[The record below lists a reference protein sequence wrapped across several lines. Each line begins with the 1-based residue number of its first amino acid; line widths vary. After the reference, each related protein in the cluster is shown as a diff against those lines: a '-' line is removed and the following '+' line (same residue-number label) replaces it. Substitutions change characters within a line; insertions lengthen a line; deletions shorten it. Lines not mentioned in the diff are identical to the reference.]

1 MARESRLEQ
10 SREDHHR
17 EHNGVSP
24 DLPAMEPN
32 SVYFPEPT
40 TADESWLEWDETM
53 TEWLTRSSQ
62 PQARAMRNFLN
73 KSLACFTRA
82 HAESLAKKLHQN
94 WHSYFFE
101 LVVGRYL
108 QILGAEL
115 VAEPLGWNGTRVDY
129 QATFAGDI
137 VVSVECVSKR
147 FNQKAQRTI
156 ELQGHMG
163 RMLDGVGPNNWAI
176 EIRRLP
182 EATSPDE
189 FQPYAAKAEEFYST
203 LPEPTHD
210 DQHFHFA
217 FDGPRGRMELQAIPF
232 HKGTKANHFGPAVAF
247 FDDSIV
253 RLKNALIDAH
263 KRKQA
268 RGALPPVLLA
278 VDSPFNGPDAE
289 DFDQALFGQ
298 TVDYRGRDRRS
309 VGTSFN
315 PTGLLVTDKDIPFAG
330 VLAFLNVSTVG
341 AAEPVLYLNPY
352 QRWQL
357 PTEIS
362 SHETRV
368 WTSAI
373 EKTPAARA
381 PTIGLV
387 GLVE

>member
-1 MARESRLEQ
+1 
-10 SREDHHR
+10 
-17 EHNGVSP
+17 
-24 DLPAMEPN
+24 MEPN
-32 SVYFPEPT
+32 PVYFPEPT

-53 TEWLTRSSQ
+53 AEWLTRSSE
-62 PQARAMRNFLN
+62 PRARSLRDFLN

-82 HAESLAKKLHQN
+82 RAETLAKKLSQD

-115 VAEPLGWNGTRVDY
+115 VAEPLGSNGTRVDY
-129 QATFAGDI
+129 RATFAGGI
-137 VVSVECVSKR
+137 VVSVECVSKK

-163 RMLDGVGPNNWAI
+163 RMLDSVGPSNWAI
-176 EIRRLP
+176 EIRQLP

-203 LPEPTHD
+203 LSEPAHD
-210 DQHFHFA
+210 DQRLHFA
-217 FDGPRGRMELQAIPF
+217 FEGDRGRMELQAIPF
-232 HKGTKANHFGPAVAF
+232 HKGTKPNHFGPAVAY

-268 RGALPPVLLA
+268 RGAEPPVFLA
-278 VDSPFNGPDAE
+278 VDSPFNGPNAE

-298 TVDYRGRDRRS
+298 TVDYRGRDGRS
-309 VGTSFN
+309 IGISFN

-330 VLAFLNVSTVG
+330 VLAFLKVSMVG